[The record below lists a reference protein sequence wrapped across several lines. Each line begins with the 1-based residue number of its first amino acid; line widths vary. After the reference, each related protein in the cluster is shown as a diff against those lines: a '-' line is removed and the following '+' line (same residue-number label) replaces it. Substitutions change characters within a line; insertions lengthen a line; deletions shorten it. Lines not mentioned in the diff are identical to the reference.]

1 MKAVIISSS
10 YSYMERV
17 TLLEEAY
24 QRKGYDTVV
33 LMTDFVHASK
43 TTLKEGREG
52 YIFIKTK
59 PYFKNISVQRL
70 YSHIKFAKDAF
81 KVVSEMQV
89 DLLHVL
95 IPANSLAKEADQ
107 YKKKHPNVKLYL
119 DFIDL
124 WPETMPINR
133 FKNTFPFRIWK
144 NLRDKNLTRTDAIY
158 CECGLYKKVLKV
170 ENNDHYRIL
179 YWAKAQ
185 AGPQSVPSLSMEHIA
200 LCYLGSVNNIIDMD
214 RIVEIC
220 KKLGSYKSVVLH
232 LIANGEKKEEF
243 LQKLHSNA
251 IKVCDH
257 GSIYDDDIKQQ
268 IFDQCH
274 FGLNIMKSS
283 VCVGLTMKSLDYF
296 RAGLPIINN
305 IMGDTSD
312 FVSQYEIGFNVDDHY
327 AEKVSVFQ
335 MKDYLRMRDN
345 VKALYNQK
353 FSKQAFFTQME
364 EGR

>member
-24 QRKGYDTVV
+24 QRKGYETIV

-43 TTLKEGREG
+43 KTLKEGREG

-59 PYFKNISVQRL
+59 PYSKNISVQRL
-70 YSHIKFAKDAF
+70 YSHIRFAKDAF
-81 KVVSEMQV
+81 KVVKDMQV

-95 IPANSLAKEADQ
+95 IPANSLAKEANR
-107 YKKKHPNVKLYL
+107 YKKNHLNVKLYL

-133 FKNTFPFRIWK
+133 FKNTFPFLVWK
-144 NLRDKNLTRTDAIY
+144 NLRDKNLSCAEVIY
-158 CECGLYKKVLKV
+158 CECGLYKKVLNV
-170 ENNDHYRIL
+170 EDNNRYRIL

-185 AGPQSVPSLSMEHIA
+185 ESPVSKPTLSDERID

-214 RIVEIC
+214 KIVEIC
-220 KKLGSYKSVVLH
+220 KLLGSCKPVVLH

-243 LQKLHSNA
+243 LQKLRSNA
-251 IKVCDH
+251 IEVCDH
-257 GSIYDDDIKQQ
+257 GTIYDDEIKQQ

-296 RAGLPIINN
+296 RAGLPLLNN
-305 IMGDTSD
+305 IPGDTAQ
-312 FVSQYEIGFNVDDHY
+312 FVDQYGIGFNVNDEY
-327 AEKVSVFQ
+327 VEGVKELQ
-335 MKDYLRMRDN
+335 MEDYLQMRN
-345 VKALYNQK
+345 RVKQLYEQK
-353 FSKQAFFTQME
+353 FSKEAFFTQIE